1 MANNYWDN
9 CSYYESGKCPQPE
22 AIDRAFLIPQ
32 LLDTSEVEAIEQVCL
47 TCGKYLDQKRK
58 HPRIKRPLQIILL
71 RGRKTALEGDVV
83 NISKGG
89 VLVKLQNWVDFEE
102 NEKVTLKILPSQIAR
117 EKTSTS
123 AIKVSAQVK
132 RIEAQKKQ
140 LAIIFLSEIDH

>member
-1 MANNYWDN
+1 MNYWDN

-32 LLDTSEVEAIEQVCL
+32 LLDTSEVEAIEQICL

-89 VLVKLQNWVDFEE
+89 VLVKLQNWVDFDE
-102 NEKVTLKILPSQIAR
+102 NETVVLKIYPYRVAAEKNSAATLKI
-117 EKTSTS
+117 S
-123 AIKVSAQVK
+123 AEVK
-132 RIEAQKKQ
+132 RIDAEKKE
-140 LAIIFLSEIDH
+140 LAMIFLSEIKE